1 MDTLASVA
9 STRGLIEAV
18 RLKRAARRQPRR
30 MEALYSHFLAPEDL
44 CFDVGANVGDRV
56 AVMRS
61 VGARVVA
68 IEPQPTCIAAL
79 RDRFSD
85 DPEVTILPVG
95 LAEEDG
101 SRELQISNASTL
113 SSMSEG
119 WIESMRSSGRF
130 SDFSWEDVVEVP
142 VTTLESAIAEHGRPR
157 FCKIDVEG
165 YEAHVLGG
173 LHSPIEALSFEYA
186 HEARENAYA
195 CMARLDE
202 LADYEFCFSP
212 GESME
217 LNGGWHPL
225 SEQQRMLER
234 MPDPLAWGDVYARAA
249 PASG

>member
-1 MDTLASVA
+1 
-9 STRGLIEAV
+9 
-18 RLKRAARRQPRR
+18 
-30 MEALYSHFLAPEDL
+30 MEALYSHFLRPGDL
-44 CFDVGANVGDRV
+44 CFDIGANVGDRV

-68 IEPQPTCIAAL
+68 VEPQPGCVMTL
-79 RDRFSD
+79 RERFSG

-95 LAEEDG
+95 LAEEEG

-113 SSMSEG
+113 SSMSSG
-119 WIESMRSSGRF
+119 WIDSMRSSGRF
-130 SDFSWEDVVEVP
+130 SEFSWEDVVEVP

-173 LHSPIEALSFEYA
+173 LQSPIEALSFEYA
-186 HEARENAYA
+186 HEARENAFA

-212 GESME
+212 GESMD
-217 LNGGWHPL
+217 LGRGWHRRG
-225 SEQQRMLER
+225 EQQRMLEGLS
-234 MPDPLAWGDVYARAA
+234 DPLAWGDVYARVV
-249 PASG
+249 PASS